1 MKRTD
6 TVRDQIESWL
16 QENSKVNLYDMVF
29 DRDVF
34 VVDCLMDKYDVYQEL
49 QCEFEEFA
57 SIDVVGDM
65 VVIVL
70 H

>member
-16 QENSKVNLYDMVF
+16 QESSNVNLYDTLKDRSVF
-29 DRDVF
+29 AIDSFSPGD
-34 VVDCLMDKYDVYQEL
+34 LYLEL
-49 QCEFEEFA
+49 RCEFEEFA
-57 SIDVVGDM
+57 HIELMGDT
-65 VVIVL
+65 VIMVL

>member
-16 QENSKVNLYDMVF
+16 QEHEKVNLYDTVF

-34 VVDCLMDKYDVYQEL
+34 VVDCFDTGDVWKEL
-49 QCEFEEFA
+49 QLEFEEFA
-57 SIDVVGDM
+57 SIDIVGEM
-65 VVIVL
+65 VIIVL